1 MSTGSPHDGHPHLDA
16 VVDAAR
22 AAGGDDLAA
31 RVRFLVELDALKRV
45 HRRSLLVDGSRTEN
59 SAEHS
64 WHLALFALLL
74 APHATGS
81 VDIGRVVSMLL
92 VHDIVEIDAG
102 DVLVYDT
109 ARMADKARAE
119 AAAAERIFGLLPEAE
134 AVRFRSLWEEYEDR
148 STPEAR
154 FAYAV
159 DRLQPVLLNALSG
172 GRTWADHGVH
182 HGRVL
187 EVNAPI
193 GDAAPDLWA
202 FAQAVLSGAVDDG
215 RLAPAPPSPPP
226 G

>member
-1 MSTGSPHDGHPHLDA
+1 VSSASPHDGHPHVEE

-22 AAGGDDLAA
+22 GAGGDDLAA
-31 RVRFLVELDALKRV
+31 RVRFLLELDALKRV
-45 HRRSLLVDGSRTEN
+45 HRRSLLVDASRPEN

-74 APHATGS
+74 APHAADAID
-81 VDIGRVVSMLL
+81 VPRVVEMLL
-92 VHDIVEIDAG
+92 VHDVVEIDAG

-109 ARMADKARAE
+109 VAMADKARAE
-119 AAAAERIFGLLPEAE
+119 AEAADRIFGLLPGAE
-134 AVRFRSLWEEYEDR
+134 GARLRGLWEEYEDR
-148 STPEAR
+148 ATPEAR

-172 GRTWADHGVH
+172 GRTWQDHGVH
-182 HGRVL
+182 LGRVL

-193 GDAAPDLWA
+193 GDAAPELWV
-202 FAQAVLSGAVDDG
+202 FARAVLDGAVADG
-215 RLAPAPPSPPP
+215 RLPSAPSPLP

>member
-1 MSTGSPHDGHPHLDA
+1 VSTVSPHDGHPHLDG

-22 AAGGDDLAA
+22 AAGGESLAA

-45 HRRSLLVDGSRTEN
+45 HRRSLLVDASRPEN

-74 APHATGS
+74 APHAAED
-81 VDIGRVVSMLL
+81 VDVTRVVEMLL
-92 VHDIVEIDAG
+92 VHDVVEIDAG

-109 ARMADKARAE
+109 AAMADKARAE
-119 AAAAERIFGLLPEAE
+119 AAAADRIFGLLPDAE
-134 AVRFRSLWEEYEDR
+134 ADRLRALWEEYEER
-148 STPEAR
+148 ATPEAR
-154 FAYAV
+154 FAFAV

-172 GRTWADHGVH
+172 GRTWRDHDVH
-182 HGRVL
+182 LGRVV

-193 GDAAPDLWA
+193 GDAAPELWA
-202 FAQAVLSGAVDDG
+202 FARAVLDGAVGDG
-215 RLAPAPPSPPP
+215 RLAAAPAPSP